1 MRRIIFTLILCIFA
15 ALSDHVIASES
26 VETPEAAIAAARQA
40 WESIHDKASWNHIYS
55 KASTRK
61 FEPYTAVLQNG
72 VWIVRGT
79 NPPGY
84 KGRVLETSVRKSD
97 GSVSVNVVEVR

>member
-1 MRRIIFTLILCIFA
+1 MPRMIFTLIFCISA

-26 VETPEAAIAAARQA
+26 VETPEAAIAAAKQA
-40 WESIHDKASWNHIYS
+40 WESIYDEASWNHVYS
-55 KASTRK
+55 KEIRRK
-61 FEPYTAVLQNG
+61 FEPYTAVLQND